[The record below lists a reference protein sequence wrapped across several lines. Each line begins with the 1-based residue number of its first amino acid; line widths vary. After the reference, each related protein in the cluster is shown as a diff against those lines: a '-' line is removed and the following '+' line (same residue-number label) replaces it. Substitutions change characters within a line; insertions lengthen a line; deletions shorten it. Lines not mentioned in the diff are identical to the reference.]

1 MGKTPSQLREI
12 GLGRPLVVAA
22 GSKAGRSAGSP
33 RGSPVPPSAF
43 YTSDPVVHASSNA
56 HDLFLGFASVKAEH
70 RLPSL
75 REAFPI
81 KAAHL

>member
-1 MGKTPSQLREI
+1 MGKMPSQLREI

-33 RGSPVPPSAF
+33 GSPVPLSAF